1 MLNLSFNK
9 KDLVMTTVELKNIL
23 IHRIAG
29 INDKSFLTAIKT
41 IVDKKSDSV
50 IYKTTPEQRMRIK
63 EGREQIARGEHFTNE
78 QIELEI
84 DKWLN
89 EK

>member
-1 MLNLSFNK
+1 
-9 KDLVMTTVELKNIL
+9 MTTVELKNIL

-41 IVDKKSDSV
+41 IIDTKSESI
-50 IYKTTPEQRMRIK
+50 IYKTTPEQKLRIK
-63 EGREQIARGEHFTNE
+63 EGREQIARGEYFTNE
-78 QIELEI
+78 QVELEI
-84 DKWLN
+84 DKWLK

>member
-1 MLNLSFNK
+1 MN
-9 KDLVMTTVELKNIL
+9 TIELKNIL

-41 IVDKKSDSV
+41 IIDTKSESI
-50 IYKTTPEQRMRIK
+50 IYKTSPEQKLRIK
-63 EGREQIARGEHFTNE
+63 EGIEQIARGEYYTNE
-78 QIELEI
+78 QVELEI
-84 DKWLN
+84 DEWLK